1 MKRLLGLQ
9 KRRGTC
15 WLTAGERTGTTSRE
29 YQLPRLQ
36 GGRGKRETTP
46 SRCRHN
52 GDLLQGNAA
61 GISCARARLPDY
73 EATR

>member
-9 KRRGTC
+9 KRRGTY
-15 WLTAGERTGTTSRE
+15 WLTAGECTGTTSRE
-29 YQLPRLQ
+29 YERPCLQ
-36 GGRGKRETTP
+36 GGREKRETTP

-52 GDLLQGNAA
+52 GDLLQGIAA